1 MKICLLN
8 LLAIALIGNAQAQ
21 YANPIGYSGIGLN
34 PLTSSYSNYSYRN
47 TYPNIMTSQFT
58 GAASV
63 LPSSTYVVTSA
74 PGAAN
79 LTTSANIVPTYAPAV
94 PSPTAGFPHTHAN
107 DPVTYA
113 APAAP
118 APAPAPVYTAPAPA
132 APAFNP
138 LNQSLTYPQ
147 IFSYLLGGYGP
158 AVGNNFSNQ
167 TSNGLIQCKSYC
179 DSLPR
184 SPVCDSAN
192 TLYRNTCVAKCLSR
206 STSTSNLR
214 YGMCCCSDDDFD
226 YDNRDH
232 IVHSTAGVTETNIC
246 LTPCIY
252 NCMGGSSEIEDEHT
266 DVSLDLAQN
275 SGNAC
280 NAITA

>member
-8 LLAIALIGNAQAQ
+8 LLAIALIGNAHAQ

-47 TYPNIMTSQFT
+47 SYPNILTSQFT

-74 PGAAN
+74 PGSTQV
-79 LTTSANIVPTYAPAV
+79 TTSANLVPTAAPAV
-94 PSPTAGFPHTHAN
+94 PSPSAGFPHTHVN
-107 DPVTYA
+107 DPVPVTYA
-113 APAAP
+113 APAP
-118 APAPAPVYTAPAPA
+118 AAPVYTAPAAPA
-132 APAFNP
+132 PAAFNP
-138 LNQSLTYPQ
+138 LSQSLTYPQ

-158 AVGNNFSNQ
+158 AVGNSFTSQ
-167 TSNGLIQCKSYC
+167 TSNTLIQCKSYC
-179 DSLPR
+179 DSLPKA
-184 SPVCDSAN
+184 PVCDSAN
-192 TLYRNTCVAKCLSR
+192 TLYRNSCVANCLSR

-214 YGMCCCSDDDFD
+214 YGMCCCSDSDFD
-226 YDNRDH
+226 YDNREH
-232 IVHSTAGVTETNIC
+232 IVHSTAAVTETNIC

-252 NCMGGSSEIEDEHT
+252 NCMGGSTEIEDEHT